1 MSLGLFGIA
10 AASFAATNVDNLVVT
25 TAQYAAAPAE
35 RVRRITTGQLVGY
48 AVVVAI
54 SAAGAATL
62 FEIPTRWIGLLGLV
76 PLALGLRGLVALARR
91 RDTPAGARWPLAAGV
106 TTAALV
112 TIGLGADN
120 LAVYIPLFKEHS
132 VGAGAVVVAYFT
144 VFDVALCVGAWRA
157 GRHPRAV
164 ALIER
169 VGHWLSPLVYCVI
182 GVVVLVA
189 AGTLR

>member
-1 MSLGLFGIA
+1 VPLGLLGIA

-35 RVRRITTGQLVGY
+35 RVRRITTGQLVGF
-48 AVVVAI
+48 AVVVAV
-54 SAAGAATL
+54 SAAGAAAL

-76 PLALGLRGLVALARR
+76 PLALGLRGLVALARAR
-91 RDTPAGARWPLAAGV
+91 GAPGGSRWPVAGGV
-106 TTAALV
+106 TTTALV

-120 LAVYIPLFKEHS
+120 LAVYIPVFKEHS
-132 VGAGAVVVAYFT
+132 VAAGAVVVLCFS
-144 VFDVALCVGAWRA
+144 VFDVALCLGAWRA

-164 ALIER
+164 GLIER
-169 VGHWLSPLVYCVI
+169 VGHWLSPLVYCII
-182 GVVVLVA
+182 GVVVLVV